1 MEFAASEEP
10 FLLFAT
16 HPTMTSGVSKA
27 IFPSIAGN
35 PKNMM
40 IFLGQN
46 SPDTLAGQ
54 IMNNPAVSV
63 DGKNIPVLCQRKIV
77 PFSAHPDRKANCR
90 LIERTGASCVVL
102 IHGDKAN
109 CVGLS
114 KYYSKMHKNGPIFM
128 IPENGKVVTFE
139 CRKKRL
145 FMDWKEEFQ
154 VKRGKE
160 TPALFRGD
168 VMEIQKSG
176 RFLELVDSAVIP
188 ISEEEWKSISRDNL
202 VESEYVEN
210 RGVRVWW
217 TEKTKDRAFHY
228 MQRLEALNSKKK
240 TNE

>member
-35 PKNMM
+35 PKNMV

-54 IMNNPAVSV
+54 IMNNPAVNV

-160 TPALFRGD
+160 TSALFRGD

-217 TEKTKDRAFHY
+217 TEKTRDRAFHY
-228 MQRLEALNSKKK
+228 MHRLEALNSKKK
-240 TNE
+240 VNE